1 MDFLQRGGGTTDLT
15 KKQACAVWKEDH
27 HIKTP
32 TFVIRGCEITPY
44 NRRKKR
50 RHEKINMIF
59 SQRPFVSLCRRS
71 SDSAVC
77 NEQEL
82 SVRHAEW
89 HVLLNDH
96 YFSFTEITS

>member
-44 NRRKKR
+44 NRRKKG
-50 RHEKINMIF
+50 RHEKIKMIF
-59 SQRPFVSLCRRS
+59 SQRLFIHPHFVGIIYYVNLLVSVYAAQALNPIFRS
-71 SDSAVC
+71 AGLSA
-77 NEQEL
+77 
-82 SVRHAEW
+82 R
-89 HVLLNDH
+89 
-96 YFSFTEITS
+96 